1 MKPRRPAAVLFDCDG
16 VLIDSEGP
24 TQILLQQDLARHG
37 LILSRSE
44 IEQDYLGATVED
56 LAPRA
61 RAAGARLPDDWVAR
75 FYDRMEAMLAAE
87 APLMPGA
94 AALLD
99 RLEGAGLPF
108 AVASNGSERKMQIT
122 LGRHGLIP
130 RFRAVL
136 SGQALGRPKPAPE
149 VYLAAAAACGAA
161 PADCVVVED
170 SPTGARAGLAA
181 GARVIGL
188 APHGPDTPPARNLA
202 ALGVPLIPHLDALA
216 PLLAL

>member
-1 MKPRRPAAVLFDCDG
+1 MTPRRPAAVLFDCDG

-24 TQILLQQDLARHG
+24 TQALLRQDFADHG
-37 LILSRSE
+37 LVLTATE
-44 IEQDYLGATVED
+44 IEEHYLGATVED

-61 RAAGARLPDDWVAR
+61 RAAGARLPEDWVAR
-75 FYDRMEAMLAAE
+75 FYDRMHAMLAAE

-99 RLEGAGLPF
+99 RLDRARVPF
-108 AVASNGSERKMQIT
+108 AVASNGSERKMQLT

-136 SGQALGRPKPAPE
+136 SGQAMGRPKPAPD
-149 VYLAAAAACGAA
+149 VYLAAAAACGAN
-161 PADCVVVED
+161 PADCVVIED

-202 ALGVPLIPHLDALA
+202 ALGVPLIAHLDALP